1 MVSTRGVIAVLA
13 LSAALA
19 ACSGPAP
26 VPAPSATAPAG
37 SPDPSSAPSLSPS
50 PSHPPE
56 SPFFRAET
64 QADVAYQRALA
75 EGRDED
81 AALIQRIAVQPQAV
95 WLGEWMGSGA
105 ASSRART
112 VAQAADAAGQI
123 PVFVIYAIPGRDCG
137 LHSAGGLPE
146 EQYIDFVEGVATAI
160 DGLGAWVILEPDA
173 VAQLG
178 DCEGQ
183 GDRAGLL
190 REAARILDEREAEVF
205 LDAGNS
211 GWRSP
216 EDTAARL
223 QDIGTEHL
231 AGFSTNVSNYHSTAE
246 EREWG
251 ERVSAVVGLPF
262 VTDTSRNGN
271 GSNGEWC
278 NPRGRALGDAPAIL
292 GEQGMIAT
300 LWIKSPGES
309 DGACNGGP
317 SAGQWWEEVALELAR
332 NA

>member
-1 MVSTRGVIAVLA
+1 VSARGLACTLA
-13 LSAALA
+13 LSVALA
-19 ACSGPAP
+19 GCSSPAP
-26 VPAPSATAPAG
+26 TPDASSTGEAATSPSPSATAAPPDSPA
-37 SPDPSSAPSLSPS
+37 AA
-50 PSHPPE
+50 
-56 SPFFRAET
+56 FFGAAS

-75 EGRDED
+75 EGRDTD
-81 AALIQRIAVQPQAV
+81 AALIERIAMQPQAV

-105 ASSRART
+105 ASSRARDVT
-112 VAQAADAAGQI
+112 DDATAAGQI

-146 EQYIDFVEGVATAI
+146 EHYLGFVEGIATAI
-160 DGLGAWVILEPDA
+160 DGRTAWVILEPDA
-173 VAQLG
+173 LAQLG

-183 GDRAGLL
+183 GDRVGLL
-190 REAARILDEREAEVF
+190 REAARILDEHGAEVF

-216 EDTAARL
+216 EDTAARI
-223 QDIGTEHL
+223 QSIGTEHL
-231 AGFSTNVSNYHSTAE
+231 AGFATNVSNYHSTAE

-251 ERVSAVVGLPF
+251 EKVSAAVDLPF

-278 NPRGRALGDAPAIL
+278 NPRGRALGEPPALL
-292 GEQGMIAT
+292 GGEGMIAT
-300 LWIKSPGES
+300 LWVKAPGES

-317 SAGQWWEEVALELAR
+317 PAGQWWEEVALELAR